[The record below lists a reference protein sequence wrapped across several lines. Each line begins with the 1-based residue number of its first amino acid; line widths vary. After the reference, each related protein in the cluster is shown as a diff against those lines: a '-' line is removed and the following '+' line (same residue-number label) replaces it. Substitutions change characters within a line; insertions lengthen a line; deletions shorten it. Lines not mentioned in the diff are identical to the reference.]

1 MVKMAKIGVMI
12 DKMFE
17 DVEYTQ
23 PVKAFKEA
31 GHELTILGIHK
42 KEVKGKQG
50 IATVQIEE
58 KLSESD
64 YNQFDAILI
73 PGGCSPDNLRGE
85 VEAVEFIRDFY
96 KTGKPIF
103 AICHAPQL
111 LITAQLIEGKK
122 ITGWKSIVQDIKNAG
137 GQYIDQEVVEDGNL
151 ISSRQPSDIPAFISA
166 CLKKL
171 E

>member
-1 MVKMAKIGVMI
+1 MAKIGVMI

-17 DVEYTQ
+17 DVEYTR
-23 PVKAFKEA
+23 PTKAFKEA
-31 GHELTILGIHK
+31 GHKLINLGIQK
-42 KEVKGKQG
+42 IEVKGKRG
-50 IATVQIEE
+50 KATVQIEE
-58 KLSESD
+58 KIAESD
-64 YNQFDAILI
+64 YNKFDAIFI

-85 VEAVEFIRDFY
+85 PEAVEFIRNFF
-96 KTGKPIF
+96 KTGKPVF

-111 LITAQLIEGKK
+111 LITAQLLDGKK
-122 ITGWKSIVQDIKNAG
+122 VTGWKSIVQDIKNAG

-151 ISSRQPSDIPAFISA
+151 ISSRQPSDIPAFVSA